1 MNSKRVSLGLI
12 MFAIF
17 MVENSYAQGMIDGF
31 YNQKGQLSLTASY
44 TGSKVDEFYVGTTK
58 ASPVPELNT
67 IKQSIVSLY
76 AKYAVMDNLSLIF
89 NAPFISSKSG
99 AGADPVNG
107 KKKVSGFQDI
117 SLAAKLRPFSIDAGA
132 GTLDGIT
139 SLTIGIPTGYEA
151 NGILSNG
158 NGAFST
164 DLHVGAQYNFNIGLF
179 ATAMAGYS
187 IRGEADNTFKTHDGN
202 KFDVPNAFLFA
213 AKIGYAGSHFY
224 LEGWMDHQ
232 SSSDGVDIMGTGF
245 DGNFPETKVN
255 YTRFGATAYVPV
267 TKALGISVGFGSVT
281 SGRNISIT
289 NYINGGITLNL
300 DTM

>member
-1 MNSKRVSLGLI
+1 MNLKNVILGLLV
-12 MFAIF
+12 MTFFA
-17 MVENSYAQGMIDGF
+17 VQKAHSQGMIDGF
-31 YNQKGQLSLTASY
+31 YNTKGQLSLTASY
-44 TGSKVDEFYVGTTK
+44 TGSKVEDFYVGTTK
-58 ASPVPELNT
+58 ASPVPALNT
-67 IKQSIVSLY
+67 IEQSIVSLY
-76 AKYAVMDNLSLIF
+76 AKYALMDNLSLIV

-99 AGADPVNG
+99 ADADPVNG
-107 KKKVSGFQDI
+107 ETKVSGFQDI
-117 SLAAKLRPFSIDAGA
+117 SLAAKLRPFSVDAGA
-132 GTLDGIT
+132 GSLDGIT

-164 DLHVGAQYNFNIGLF
+164 DLHVGAQYNFNMGLF

-187 IRGEADNTFKTHDGN
+187 FRGEAENTFKTAHGN

-213 AKIGYAGSHFY
+213 AKIGYAGAHFY
-224 LEGWMDHQ
+224 IEGWMDHQ

-255 YTRFGATAYVPV
+255 YTRFGATAYVPI
-267 TKALGISVGFGSVT
+267 TKALGVSVGFGSVT

-289 NYINGGITLNL
+289 NYFNGGITLNF